1 MNHANILRA
10 TRFQILFPT
19 QHHPA
24 FCSDRTK
31 RSALGRVL
39 RRQGEGSEFL
49 RTLQNV
55 IAAPIAYT
63 RVQNWQYRYH
73 GPVATGQYGIR
84 K

>member
-1 MNHANILRA
+1 MNHANILRD

-19 QHHPA
+19 QHHSA
-24 FCSDRTK
+24 FCGDRTK
-31 RSALGRVL
+31 RSAPGRAL
-39 RRQGEGSEFL
+39 RRQGKGSEFL

-63 RVQNWQYRYH
+63 RVQNWQYQYH

>member
-1 MNHANILRA
+1 MNHVNILRN

-24 FCSDRTK
+24 FCSDRTN
-31 RSALGRVL
+31 RSAPGPGLAPSG
-39 RRQGEGSEFL
+39 GGAEFL

-55 IAAPIAYT
+55 IAAPIAHT
-63 RVQNWQYRYH
+63 RVQNWQNRYPE
-73 GPVATGQYGIR
+73 PVAKGQYGIR

>member
-1 MNHANILRA
+1 MNHANILRG

-24 FCSDRTK
+24 TGPTEAPPSR
-31 RSALGRVL
+31 AL
-39 RRQGEGSEFL
+39 RRRWVGSEFL

>member
-1 MNHANILRA
+1 MNHANILRD

-24 FCSDRTK
+24 FCSDRTN
-31 RSALGRVL
+31 RSAPGRAL
-39 RRQGEGSEFL
+39 RRRWKGSEFL

-63 RVQNWQYRYH
+63 RVQN
-73 GPVATGQYGIR
+73 
-84 K
+84 

>member
-1 MNHANILRA
+1 MNHANILRD

-19 QHHPA
+19 QHHSA
-24 FCSDRTK
+24 FCGDRTK
-31 RSALGRVL
+31 RSAPGRAL
-39 RRQGEGSEFL
+39 RRRWEGPEIL

-63 RVQNWQYRYH
+63 RVQNWPTRYH
-73 GPVATGQYGIR
+73 VPTATNQYGIR

>member
-1 MNHANILRA
+1 MNHANILRN

-24 FCSDRTK
+24 FCSDRTN
-31 RSALGRVL
+31 RSAPGPGLAPSM
-39 RRQGEGSEFL
+39 EGSEFL

-63 RVQNWQYRYH
+63 RVQNWQNRYPE
-73 GPVATGQYGIR
+73 PVAKGQYGIR

>member
-1 MNHANILRA
+1 MNHANILRD

-19 QHHPA
+19 QRHSA
-24 FCSDRTK
+24 FCGDRTN
-31 RSALGRVL
+31 RNAPGRAL

-49 RTLQNV
+49 RPLQNV

-63 RVQNWQYRYH
+63 RVQNCQYRYH